1 MAMTPEEFGD
11 LLEPILRKT
20 FFETY
25 DSLPEQYNKFLRVEN
40 SKKRTETDW
49 RGAGLGMWDEHD
61 ATVEY
66 EDYAAGD
73 TIEYTH
79 TTFSKGIIIPFELA
93 EDDQYNV
100 IGPRGQGTRA
110 TQELSKGAK
119 YRVEV
124 DAASILNDG
133 FTVDGYDGEPLFD
146 DEHPNIK
153 GGGTQSNLLTRELS
167 EQGLREARLLMRG
180 QENEVGLKIN
190 AVGKRLIVPPDLEYT
205 ALKLTESDHV
215 PGTDHND
222 KNVIARMID
231 SVVVLD
237 HLDDEDAWFL
247 QDPNLHQLLFL
258 WRVKPE
264 MFRDKDIDRFH
275 FKFTGRMRFSYG
287 YSDWRGMVGSTGA
300 VAAD

>member
-1 MAMTPEEFGD
+1 
-11 LLEPILRKT
+11 
-20 FFETY
+20 
-25 DSLPEQYNKFLRVEN
+25 
-40 SKKRTETDW
+40 
-49 RGAGLGMWDEHD
+49 
-61 ATVEY
+61 
-66 EDYAAGD
+66 
-73 TIEYTH
+73 
-79 TTFSKGIIIPFELA
+79 
-93 EDDQYNV
+93 
-100 IGPRGQGTRA
+100 
-110 TQELSKGAK
+110 
-119 YRVEV
+119 
-124 DAASILNDG
+124 
-133 FTVDGYDGEPLFD
+133 
-146 DEHPNIK
+146 
-153 GGGTQSNLLTRELS
+153 
-167 EQGLREARLLMRG
+167 MRG

-300 VAAD
+300 TSAD